1 MKGKG
6 TIRTILVDPCDESR
20 REIQATLRQIALL
33 RLEGELTSFDPGPLA
48 AEGGTGRLIV
58 VVMDADPLPALE
70 LIRSVLR
77 RDPSATILPV
87 SRGRDHEMILNAMRA
102 GAREFLM
109 LPSSTADWVGA
120 VERLL
125 PAGQGQGEAG
135 RRGSQVVAV
144 AGAMGGVGSTTI
156 AVNLAT
162 TLAAYPGHTVALPDF
177 DLVMGSV
184 DACLDLVPDHTL
196 LDVSQNI
203 DRLDQ
208 TLLERSLTRHASGVC
223 VLPPPSALQDVSRI
237 DPEALRRIVG
247 MLKSS
252 FSTVVI
258 DTSKGLQASDFV
270 AYEEAGTILVVVQL
284 DLICLRNTAR
294 LLDLF
299 RQCDGLYEKVR
310 VLANR
315 IGSND
320 TEVGLK
326 KAEDALGCPITWRM
340 PNAFKTLNA
349 ARTKGVTIQE
359 ESDGSRAHKALREI
373 AQAFLPAVTPP
384 SDNKPRKGRFAA
396 FF

>member
-1 MKGKG
+1 MKG
-6 TIRTILVDPCDESR
+6 TIRTILVDPCDDSR
-20 REIQATLRQIALL
+20 HEIQSALGGVAML
-33 RLEGELTSFDPGPLA
+33 RLEAALASFEPGPLA
-48 AEGGTGRLIV
+48 RQESAGRLLV
-58 VVMDADPLPALE
+58 VVMDADPARALE
-70 LIRSVLR
+70 LIRSVLQG
-77 RDPSATILPV
+77 DPGAAILPA
-87 SRGRDHEMILNAMRA
+87 SRGRDHELILKAMRA

-109 LPSSTADWVGA
+109 LPALPADWIGA
-120 VERLL
+120 VGRLF
-125 PAGQGQGEAG
+125 PAGQAQGDAD

-144 AGAMGGVGSTTI
+144 AGAMGGVGSTTL

-162 TLAAYPGHTVALPDF
+162 TLAAHPGHTVALPDF

-208 TLLERSLTRHASGVC
+208 TLLARSLTRHASGVW
-223 VLPPPSALQDVSRI
+223 VLPPPASLQDVARI
-237 DPEALRRIVG
+237 DPESLRRLVG

-252 FSTVVI
+252 FNSVII

-270 AYEEAGTILVVVQL
+270 AYEEAGTIMLVVQL
-284 DLICLRNTAR
+284 DLICLRNSAR

-315 IGSND
+315 VGSSDND
-320 TEVGLK
+320 VGLK
-326 KAEDALGCPITWRM
+326 KAEDALGCPVTWRM
-340 PNAFKTLNA
+340 PNASKVLNA
-349 ARTKGVTIQE
+349 ARIKGVTIE
-359 ESDGSRAHKALREI
+359 EEAEGCRAHKALQEI
-373 AQAFLPAVTPP
+373 AQAFLPAPSPP
-384 SDNKPRKGRFAA
+384 ADARPRKGRFAA